1 MTTFANHGRSAG
13 RLGQVVKCSRISLAV
28 RLLPQPQP
36 QGIATPGGR
45 PPACLAFRSAWRAF
59 CSLSDLLETCIR
71 SRMGLSRL
79 HCFSASESLK
89 RPIPIQLGRAIGTR
103 PGIAAMGATLARGD
117 VAALSVQHDASWRAG
132 TGEQSLRRQAIAR
145 LGHWG
150 KVTRTRVSPTCV
162 TVPIPLPTASGL
174 DGVTVT

>member
-13 RLGQVVKCSRISLAV
+13 RLRQVVKCSRISLAV

-36 QGIATPGGR
+36 HGIATPGGR

-79 HCFSASESLK
+79 HCFSARESLK

-103 PGIAAMGATLARGD
+103 PGIAAMGATDALPQSKTLTPRQGVLA
-117 VAALSVQHDASWRAG
+117 VMM
-132 TGEQSLRRQAIAR
+132 LRR
-145 LGHWG
+145 WYE
-150 KVTRTRVSPTCV
+150 RVS
-162 TVPIPLPTASGL
+162 IGL
-174 DGVTVT
+174 CEVHFAFHV

>member
-1 MTTFANHGRSAG
+1 MDLGCVPIVFELAGFKSQRVLQTFGSDLREPSGVEQVFRTPAFPRGIIYLTTFANHGRSAG

-79 HCFSASESLK
+79 HCFSACESLK
-89 RPIPIQLGRAIGTR
+89 RPVPIQLGCAIGTR
-103 PGIAAMGATLARGD
+103 PGIASMGATFRIIRTPMP
-117 VAALSVQHDASWRAG
+117 SVV
-132 TGEQSLRRQAIAR
+132 LR
-145 LGHWG
+145 
-150 KVTRTRVSPTCV
+150 
-162 TVPIPLPTASGL
+162 
-174 DGVTVT
+174 